1 MRTLSLLILST
12 LLVTG
17 CGSGGGSDDGAAT
30 GGDSNS
36 GNGSVI
42 SGDGNSGSNN
52 GGSSD
57 NGGNSGNN
65 GGSNGGDNGSNGDP
79 QSGDFADQMLAA
91 VNAARAQARDCG
103 GQMMPAVPALTWDYS
118 LEQAAFVHSSN
129 MANYNFFS
137 HTGLNGDQPSDRVSD
152 QGYSWS
158 TVGENI
164 AAGQKDLASVMDSWL
179 NSPGHCKNI
188 MSANYT
194 QMGASSVTNSSAQY
208 SIYWTQVFARPR

>member
-65 GGSNGGDNGSNGDP
+65 GDNNGSNGDP
-79 QSGDFADQMLAA
+79 QNGDFADQMLAA

-164 AAGQKDLASVMDSWL
+164 AAGQRDLASVMDSWL
-179 NSPGHCKNI
+179 KSPGHCKNI

>member
-65 GGSNGGDNGSNGDP
+65 GGNNGSNGDP

-164 AAGQKDLASVMDSWL
+164 AAGQRDLASVMDSWL
-179 NSPGHCKNI
+179 KSPGHCKNI

>member
-17 CGSGGGSDDGAAT
+17 CGSGGGSDDGAVADS
-30 GGDSNS
+30 GSNS
-36 GNGSVI
+36 GNGTVI
-42 SGDGNSGSNN
+42 SGD
-52 GGSSD
+52 GSSD
-57 NGGNSGNN
+57 NGGTSGNNDGNSGNN
-65 GGSNGGDNGSNGDP
+65 GSNGEP

-158 TVGENI
+158 SVGENI
-164 AAGQKDLASVMDSWL
+164 AAGQKDLATVMDSWL

-188 MSANYT
+188 MGANFT
-194 QMGASSVTNSSAQY
+194 QMGAASVTNSSAQY

>member
-17 CGSGGGSDDGAAT
+17 CGSGGGSDDGAVSDS
-30 GGDSNS
+30 GSNS
-36 GNGSVI
+36 GNGTVI
-42 SGDGNSGSNN
+42 SGDGN
-52 GGSSD
+52 GSSD
-57 NGGNSGNN
+57 NGGTSGNNDGNSGN
-65 GGSNGGDNGSNGDP
+65 NGSNGDP

-103 GQMMPAVPALTWDYS
+103 GQMMPAVPALTWDYN

-158 TVGENI
+158 SVGENI
-164 AAGQKDLASVMDSWL
+164 AAGQKDIATVMDGWL
-179 NSPGHCKNI
+179 KSAGHCKNI
-188 MSANYT
+188 MGANFT
-194 QMGASSVTNSSAQY
+194 QMGGH
-208 SIYWTQVFARPR
+208 PL

>member
-36 GNGSVI
+36 GNGTVI

-57 NGGNSGNN
+57 NGGNTGD
-65 GGSNGGDNGSNGDP
+65 NGGDNGSNGDP

-179 NSPGHCKNI
+179 KSPGHCKNI

>member
-17 CGSGGGSDDGAAT
+17 CGSGGSSDDNVVADNGSNSGGGAVIP
-30 GGDSNS
+30 GGDS
-36 GNGSVI
+36 G
-42 SGDGNSGSNN
+42 SGS
-52 GGSSD
+52 GSGS
-57 NGGNSGNN
+57 NSGNN
-65 GGSNGGDNGSNGDP
+65 GNTGNDGSP
-79 QSGDFADQMLAA
+79 QSGDFAEQMLAA

-137 HTGLNGDQPSDRVSD
+137 HTGLNDDQPSDRVSD

-158 TVGENI
+158 SVGENI
-164 AAGQKDLASVMDSWL
+164 AAGQQTLDSVMTSWL
-179 NSPGHCKNI
+179 NSPGHCVNI

-208 SIYWTQVFARPR
+208 GIYWTQVFARPR

>member
-36 GNGSVI
+36 GNGTVI

-65 GGSNGGDNGSNGDP
+65 GGNNGSNGDP

-137 HTGLNGDQPSDRVSD
+137 HTG
-152 QGYSWS
+152 
-158 TVGENI
+158 
-164 AAGQKDLASVMDSWL
+164 
-179 NSPGHCKNI
+179 
-188 MSANYT
+188 
-194 QMGASSVTNSSAQY
+194 
-208 SIYWTQVFARPR
+208 